1 MKRKIWSLV
10 LILITVTLL
19 FAACSKTET
28 ITTNDITQTTAAS
41 STPPTTTVTESLQ
54 NEKDETKL
62 QPAEVYIF
70 IAASLSNALTEL
82 QAIYKEKQPKVTL
95 LFNADSSG
103 TLKKQIEEGATC
115 NIFFSAAMKQMNEL
129 DALGLIETSTI
140 TPLLE
145 NKVVL
150 IKPSNSST
158 LVTNFDNIFNTKN
171 IALASVDVPVGAYAR
186 EIFNTFG
193 IMDKVEAMEINQC
206 ANVTAVLSSIS
217 EGSNEVG
224 VVYAT
229 DANSVK
235 DKVEIIA
242 TASSDSLKT
251 PVLYPVAAVKQSS
264 STDEIKAATDNFLSF
279 LSSEEA
285 IKVFESYGFTYN
297 VE

>member
-10 LILITVTLL
+10 LILSTVTT
-19 FAACSKTET
+19 FFTACSKAE
-28 ITTNDITQTTAAS
+28 INTTNDITPTTTAS
-41 STPPTTTVTESLQ
+41 STPPIATVTKSVQ
-54 NEKDETKL
+54 NETDEAKL
-62 QPAEVYIF
+62 QPAELYIF

-82 QAIYKEKQPKVTL
+82 QEIYREKQPNVTL
-95 LFNADSSG
+95 FFNADSSS
-103 TLKKQIEEGATC
+103 TLKTQIEEGATC

-129 DALGLIETSTI
+129 DALGLIETSTK

-158 LVTNFDNIFNTKN
+158 LVTNFDNIFNAKN
-171 IALASVDVPVGAYAR
+171 IALAGADVPVGAYAR
-186 EIFNTFG
+186 EIFNTLG
-193 IMDKVEAMEINQC
+193 ITDKVEALEINQC
-206 ANVTAVLSSIS
+206 ANVTAVLTSIS

-224 VVYAT
+224 IVYAT

-251 PVLYPVAAVKQSS
+251 PVLYPVAAVKQTS
-264 STDEIKAATDNFLSF
+264 STEEIKAASDDFLSF
-279 LSSEEA
+279 LTSEEA
-285 IKVFESYGFTYN
+285 IRVFESYGFTYN